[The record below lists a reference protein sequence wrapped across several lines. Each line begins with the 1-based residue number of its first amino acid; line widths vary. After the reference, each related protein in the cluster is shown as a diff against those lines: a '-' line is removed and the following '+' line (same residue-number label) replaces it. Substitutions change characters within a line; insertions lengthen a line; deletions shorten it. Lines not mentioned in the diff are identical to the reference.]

1 MANKQFTDGF
11 LKALKPKEQRYEV
24 SEPGGLKLRVS
35 PTGTKTWVYVYRQNN
50 KLRRLTLG
58 LYPTISLAIAR
69 AQATHA
75 RASKHQGEDPA
86 ANALQER
93 MELNQ
98 ALTVNELAKLYVEKH
113 AKKKK
118 RTWKEDERI
127 LKKRVKRAFGSLRA
141 RDIKRMHVID
151 LIEDIAEIAPYAAN
165 RTLEIIRK
173 MFNWAIQRDVLEVNP
188 CWQIPR
194 VIKENKRDRV
204 LDNREI
210 KAVWSTLN
218 TENKEEEY
226 WPSEPVRLAI
236 QICLL
241 LAIRRS
247 EIALAKVDEFDFNT
261 GWWTIPADRTKNG
274 LSHRVPLS
282 PFCIELLQKIQKK
295 NKESYYLLPSLRYKD
310 KPIDPNAL
318 TRAVARLRK
327 YIDIPHWRLHDLRRT
342 AASHMAS
349 NGISRIVIGKILNH
363 VESSVT
369 AVYDRHSYD
378 KEKCE
383 ALNSWSICL
392 MNIVNNNNTIVSIN
406 IKKTMANP

>member
-1 MANKQFTDGF
+1 MANKQFTDSF
-11 LKALKPKEQRYEV
+11 IKSLKPSNKRYEV
-24 SEPGGLKLRVS
+24 SESGGLKLRVS
-35 PTGTKTWVYVYRQNN
+35 PSGCKTWVYVYRQNN

-58 LYPTISLAIAR
+58 LYPTIPLAMAR

-86 ANALQER
+86 ANAIQER

-98 ALTVNELAKLYVEKH
+98 ALTVNELAKLYLEKH

-118 RTWKEDERI
+118 RTWKEDERV
-127 LKKRVKRAFGSLRA
+127 LNKRVKRAFGSLRA

-173 MFNWAIQRDVLEVNP
+173 MFNWAVQRDVLEVNP
-188 CWQIPR
+188 CWQISRP
-194 VIKENKRDRV
+194 IKEHRRDRV
-204 LDNREI
+204 LDNSEI
-210 KAVWSTLN
+210 KTVWSTLN

-226 WPSEPVRLAI
+226 WPSESVRLAI
-236 QICLL
+236 KLCLL
-241 LAIRRS
+241 LAVRRS
-247 EIALAKVDEFDFNT
+247 EIALAKIEEFNFDT

-282 PFCIELLQKIQKK
+282 PFCIELLEKIKAK
-295 NKESYYLLPSLRYKD
+295 NKDSDYLLASPRYKD
-310 KPIDPNAL
+310 KPIDPSAL

-327 YIDIPHWRLHDLRRT
+327 HINIPHWRLHDLRRT

-349 NGISRIVIGKILNH
+349 NGIPRIVIGKILNH

-378 KEKCE
+378 KEKLE
-383 ALNSWSICL
+383 ALSRWSVCL
-392 MNIVNNNNTIVSIN
+392 TNIIDDEDNIVAMNAQNE
-406 IKKTMANP
+406 

>member
-1 MANKQFTDGF
+1 MANKQLTDSF
-11 LKALKPKEQRYEV
+11 IKSLKPSNRRYEV

-35 PTGTKTWVYVYRQNN
+35 PSGAKTWVYVYRQNN

-58 LYPTISLAIAR
+58 LYPAVSLAIAR
-69 AQATHA
+69 AQAAHA

-86 ANALQER
+86 ANAIQER

-98 ALTVNELAKLYVEKH
+98 ALTVNELAKLYLEKH

-127 LKKRVKRAFGSLRA
+127 LNKRVKRAFGALRA

-165 RTLEIIRK
+165 RTLEVVRK
-173 MFNWAIQRDVLEVNP
+173 MFNWAIQRDVVEVNP

-194 VIKENKRDRV
+194 VVKENKRDRV
-204 LDNREI
+204 LDSNEI
-210 KAVWSTLN
+210 KEVWSTLN

-226 WPSEPVRLAI
+226 WPSESVRLAI
-236 QICLL
+236 QLCLL
-241 LAIRRS
+241 LAVRRS
-247 EIALAKVDEFDFNT
+247 EIALAKIEEFDFDT
-261 GWWTIPADRTKNG
+261 GWWTIPAERSKNG

-282 PFCIELLQKIQKK
+282 PFCIELLEKLK
-295 NKESYYLLPSLRYKD
+295 NKHEKSEYLLPSSRYKD

-318 TRAVARLRK
+318 TRAVARIRK
-327 YIDIPHWRLHDLRRT
+327 HIDTSHWRLHDLRRT

-349 NGISRIVIGKILNH
+349 NGIPRIVIGKILNH

-378 KEKCE
+378 KEKLE
-383 ALNSWSICL
+383 ALARWSICL
-392 MNIVNNNNTIVSIN
+392 MNIVESKDNTVFLN
-406 IKKTMANP
+406 VQNK